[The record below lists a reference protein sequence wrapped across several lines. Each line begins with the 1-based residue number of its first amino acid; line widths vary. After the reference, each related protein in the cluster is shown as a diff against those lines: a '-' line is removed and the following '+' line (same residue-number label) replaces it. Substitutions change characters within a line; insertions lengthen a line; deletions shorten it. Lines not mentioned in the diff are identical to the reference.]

1 MSAITISAE
10 ERAALYEQI
19 DVRLSGI
26 GDIWLAAST
35 KDFGKAEELARAYS
49 DDLRLLLDDLG
60 WGDGSGAP
68 VELTTPPEVL
78 RRVFGRL
85 REAAEAQ
92 EGLAGRE
99 LEKARAERDHN
110 RFVIETCDSLLAR
123 LDGGGVG

>member
-110 RFVIETCDSLLAR
+110 RFVIETC
-123 LDGGGVG
+123 